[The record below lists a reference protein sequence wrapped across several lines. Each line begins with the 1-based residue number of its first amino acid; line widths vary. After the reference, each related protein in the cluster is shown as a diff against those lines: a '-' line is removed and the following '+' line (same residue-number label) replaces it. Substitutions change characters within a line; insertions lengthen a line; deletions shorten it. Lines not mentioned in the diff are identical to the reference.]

1 MIARVALT
9 LAMAGTLAVLTA
21 EAEALPMEVA
31 PPAPA
36 GDPGLQ
42 AELEGC
48 LARLEGSYG
57 IATVSLEDG
66 STAYV
71 DADTIYPA
79 ASMYKLLV
87 MYRVFQQVEAGELS
101 MGDPLTIEA
110 QDMML
115 SPGPDGGFSPGDT
128 PSVEQAL
135 HSMIAISS
143 NSAASALV
151 RTVGG
156 WPVVT
161 SAADELGMHST
172 YASDGEFWSTPA
184 DLASFFLQLA
194 DRSLVNAEASDRM
207 IELLRAQQINDRIP
221 ALLPEGVEVAHK
233 TGELP
238 GVRNDGGI
246 VWGPGGSYVLVV
258 MGRSVDPNEAVS
270 AEAEISRLVYDR
282 LGA

>member
-87 MYRVFQQVEAGELS
+87 MYRVFQ
-101 MGDPLTIEA
+101 
-110 QDMML
+110 
-115 SPGPDGGFSPGDT
+115 
-128 PSVEQAL
+128 
-135 HSMIAISS
+135 
-143 NSAASALV
+143 
-151 RTVGG
+151 
-156 WPVVT
+156 
-161 SAADELGMHST
+161 
-172 YASDGEFWSTPA
+172 
-184 DLASFFLQLA
+184 
-194 DRSLVNAEASDRM
+194 
-207 IELLRAQQINDRIP
+207 
-221 ALLPEGVEVAHK
+221 
-233 TGELP
+233 
-238 GVRNDGGI
+238 
-246 VWGPGGSYVLVV
+246 
-258 MGRSVDPNEAVS
+258 
-270 AEAEISRLVYDR
+270 
-282 LGA
+282 